1 MARLTV
7 KQAAFVGFY
16 LGTAKGNATRAAE
29 LAGYSEN
36 TAAAIGFENLRKPK
50 IAAAIGRRQAAIAEK
65 LAITQERIA
74 RELELLGFSNKLDY
88 LRISGRGEPFVD
100 LSELSREQAA
110 ALSEATIEDYVEG
123 RGDDARDVRRVKIKL
138 SDKRHALTSLARL
151 LGLEEP
157 KRTELTGKDGG
168 PIVTSSIDVSKLS
181 TATLRGIKRDLA
193 AAGTE

>member
-29 LAGYSEN
+29 LAGYSKK
-36 TAAAIGFENLRKPK
+36 TAYAIGAENLRKPQ
-50 IAAAIGRRQAAIAEK
+50 ISAAVAKRQERLAEK
-65 LAITQERIA
+65 FAITQERIA
-74 RELELLGFSNKLDY
+74 RELELLGFSNMLDY

-100 LSELSREQAA
+100 LSELTREQAA

-138 SDKRHALTSLARL
+138 SDKRHALTDLARL

-168 PIVTSSIDVSKLS
+168 PIVTSSIDVSQLS

-193 AAGTE
+193 AAGE